1 LQDGFTVEQFIDYKA
16 LRGDTS
22 DNVPGIPGVGEK
34 TAKQLLDKYGSL
46 ENILQNAH
54 EIPGKLGQN
63 IQNNEEL
70 ALLSKEL
77 VTINCNV
84 PVECTLDDIAFT
96 PVYSGEVRAK
106 LGELENQKS
115 AFSQYKSRVGW
126 DQKKANLDTKTAAV
140 TKIQKQ
146 IDTLEA
152 ELAVFEKG
160 KVKAI
165 ADLAATEKSIETML
179 AKIRAGQDRS
189 SEINKALEPYFN
201 DKKRI
206 ETSILAVEQNYQLKK
221 QEFTAELM
229 KQ

>member
-1 LQDGFTVEQFIDYKA
+1 MREKENLISQIDYQI
-16 LRGDTS
+16 RD
-22 DNVPGIPGVGEK
+22 
-34 TAKQLLDKYGSL
+34 KQNY
-46 ENILQNAH
+46 
-54 EIPGKLGQN
+54 EIPRVRSDL
-63 IQNNEEL
+63 NNL
-70 ALLSKEL
+70 RSQKDQA
-77 VTINCNV
+77 
-84 PVECTLDDIAFT
+84 DRQ
-96 PVYSGEVRAK
+96 VRQSRS
-106 LGELENQKS
+106 ELENQKS